1 MKEKLLTKIQ
11 SENDVYADEE
21 IYWLMDNIG
30 NTDASIRDDI
40 VFNTL
45 ANGIVEGMFTD
56 KQFIHIKDKTIE
68 EHLIFYRIEEQL
80 PSTLT
85 RSFTAL
91 LNGFIIQ
98 SDGDL
103 KSPYHNLL
111 THDEREYFFNTA
123 IIYLQKEIDKT
134 GYSEIYGWVHAFAH
148 GGDYL
153 SKVVQHYLFEECL
166 SKEVLETVSYVLD
179 NIEKPFLDEE
189 EKRIAHAIFV
199 GIKHH
204 KISDELMISWIHQFN
219 FPLEINADFYRL
231 ATFKNILA
239 YIYFHCLTEECLT
252 KNLEQVLLGYLKE
265 Y

>member
-1 MKEKLLTKIQ
+1 
-11 SENDVYADEE
+11 
-21 IYWLMDNIG
+21 MDNIG

-56 KQFIHIKDKTIE
+56 KQFVYIKDKTIE
-68 EHLIFYRIEEQL
+68 GNLIFYRIEEQL

-98 SDGDL
+98 SDGDS
-103 KSPYHNLL
+103 KSSYHNLL

-153 SKVVQHYLFEECL
+153 SNVMSHDLFTEIDVIN
-166 SKEVLETVSYVLD
+166 SLETIKHVIYSV
-179 NIEKPFLDEE
+179 EKPF
-189 EKRIAHAIFV
+189 
-199 GIKHH
+199 G
-204 KISDELMISWIHQFN
+204 
-219 FPLEINADFYRL
+219 
-231 ATFKNILA
+231 
-239 YIYFHCLTEECLT
+239 
-252 KNLEQVLLGYLKE
+252 
-265 Y
+265 